1 MDYEYVSYIG
11 VPVNRVWQ
19 ALITKADVD
28 QYYLAP
34 LGKLDLQEDGE
45 IYYGTE
51 KNKVIS
57 GEIIDF
63 IENEE
68 LSHSFRFAFRKDEEE
83 SVVLYQLE
91 AIGDEVTEL
100 AVVHS
105 GIVSEETLQDI
116 KGGWPTI
123 ISQLKTYLET
133 GSGLSWPE
141 MQDDNQN

>member
-11 VPVNRVWQ
+11 VPLKRVWK
-19 ALITKADVD
+19 ALITKEDVD

-34 LGKLDLQEDGE
+34 LGNLELEEDGE

-51 KNKVIS
+51 SNKVIS

-63 IENEE
+63 IEYEE
-68 LSHSFRFAFRKDEEE
+68 LSHSFKFAFRKDEEE

-100 AVVHS
+100 AVVHT
-105 GIVSEETLQDI
+105 GIVSEDTLQDI
-116 KGGWPTI
+116 RGGWPTI

-141 MQDDNQN
+141 IQDEAD